1 MARTNVV
8 MPQMGESITNGTITK
23 WHKQPGDAIALDE
36 ILLEISTDKV
46 ESEIPSSVE
55 GRVEVL
61 HFDEGDT
68 VDVGGV
74 IAEIEEDTSI
84 PFSDQKTSAKSP
96 QPSPWAEEPCPP
108 SAEHPASSEHP
119 EDSGEMAAKHQKGGE
134 QRFYTPLV
142 KALAR
147 EYAVP
152 LADLAGLTGSGA
164 GGRINKKDFMQYI
177 ESRKSQ
183 ATEAAPSPAAPTVG
197 LAAPGQE
204 RVEVIPMDHMRKVI
218 ARNMLES
225 KMTSPHVHSV
235 EEVDMTQLVKF
246 REAFKQ
252 EFKAQEGF
260 SLTYTHFIMYAIIQ
274 GLKEFPLVNASL
286 EGDNIIVK
294 KAINLGCAV
303 AVPGHGLV
311 VPVIKGADGLNVTG
325 MARTTHELATKAR
338 AKKLSLDELQGGT
351 FTFSNVGSFGTL
363 FATPIILQPQVG
375 IMAAGM
381 IKKRPVVVSDEMGN
395 DAIAIRS
402 LMYLTHS
409 YDHRIIDGELGGRFL
424 AAVRSNLET
433 MGPSSLF

>member
-1 MARTNVV
+1 MARTNII

-23 WHKQPGDAIALDE
+23 WRKKTGDSIAIDEVLLD
-36 ILLEISTDKV
+36 ISTDKV
-46 ESEIPSSVE
+46 ESEIPSAFE

-61 HFDEGDT
+61 HFNEGDT
-68 VDVGGV
+68 VDVGV
-74 IAEIEEDTSI
+74 IIAEIEEDVSI
-84 PFSDQKTSAKSP
+84 PFSGGK
-96 QPSPWAEEPCPP
+96 AEN
-108 SAEHPASSEHP
+108 
-119 EDSGEMAAKHQKGGE
+119 EDSPSKAPAQKLPPLQDKGPSSPPLPTEHIAKR
-134 QRFYTPLV
+134 RFYTPLV
-142 KALAR
+142 RALAK
-147 EYAVP
+147 EQKVP
-152 LADLAGLTGSGA
+152 LEELAGLVGSGA
-164 GGRINKKDFMQYI
+164 GGRVNKKDFLQYA

-183 ATEAAPSPAAPTVG
+183 KTVSTPPPLCPAPMG
-197 LAAPGQE
+197 PGQ
-204 RVEVIPMDHMRKVI
+204 VEVIPMDAMRKTI

-235 EEVDMTQLVKF
+235 EEVDMTPLVKF
-246 REAFKQ
+246 REAFKK

-286 EGDNIIVK
+286 ERDNIIVK
-294 KAINLGCAV
+294 KEINLGCAV
-303 AVPGHGLV
+303 AVPGNGLM

-325 MARTTHELATKAR
+325 LARTTHELAMKAR

-375 IMAAGM
+375 IMAAGI
-381 IKKRPVVVSDEMGN
+381 IKKRPVVIQDETQG

-402 LMYLTHS
+402 MMYLTHT

-424 AAVRSNLET
+424 AAVRENLET
-433 MGPSSLF
+433 MEPSSLF